1 MGELTMGR
9 KMDKARTLA
18 ALDTRFNEFLA
29 VLAQVPPDR
38 MEEPS
43 LDGGW
48 SVKDLLAHITFWEW
62 HTLTGIQAGLR
73 GERPDWPHGSA
84 DTLNA
89 RVYERSHDR
98 PLADVR
104 ADFDRTHQAFMDQI
118 AALDEA
124 DLIEKG
130 RFAWTG
136 SQPVRLWVYQDGY
149 GHYAVHIRQLQA
161 WLDGPAGG

>member
-1 MGELTMGR
+1 MGQ

-18 ALDTRFNEFLA
+18 ALEARFNEFL
-29 VLAQVPPDR
+29 VMLDRVPLER
-38 MEEPS
+38 MEEPG

-136 SQPVRLWVYQDGY
+136 NQPVRLWVYQDGY